1 MSNGN
6 YKEQFRSDGILSRM
20 GSKISGM
27 AMTKISVCSI
37 VKNESKN
44 IGKMLESAAK
54 LGLEIIVVDT
64 GSGDDTK
71 EIALKFTDKVYDF
84 EWCDDFSAAK
94 NYAASRASNDWILF
108 LDADEW
114 IEGFNKDDVDYFIK
128 KYPNAVGSVWMDN
141 LTGTPENPGPIS
153 RIHIER
159 LYDRRKFQY
168 VSPIHEM
175 IAPKYGKDMENYIV
189 GITLGHSGYQMDDET
204 RKRKS
209 ERNLSMLMKEYAND
223 PDNPYLCYQIG
234 KAYQMIYDHRNAYEY
249 FSKGMSYGPDE
260 ELNYVSAMKACMR
273 EEFAAFSR
281 GRVSV
286 IIPCYNVEKWVGRC
300 LESVVNQD
308 FGLDKLE
315 IICVDDYSTDST
327 LDVLK
332 EWESKYPE
340 NIMIIPLE
348 DNGRQG
354 RARNI
359 GLDYSTGEW
368 IAFIDAD
375 DWVESDYLTK
385 MYQFGILDNYDMVV
399 SKLVRDSYDGAIM
412 HEFSPEQKRINISYN
427 EEGMPNNRSMSI
439 DSDNKRELFI
449 CLQPVSYSAC
459 YRLIKRTFLV
469 DNELYFPEGCA
480 YEDTAWGSLVNLKIN
495 KVFLLE
501 ENLYHYFINDNSTVL
516 AKDEEYH
523 MDMLDVQEYKW
534 NEWVNSGA
542 WPKYSEALIYEHIT
556 YCFMG
561 FMKVLALRFTNPPY
575 ELFITLKDSINSKF
589 KDCRNNK
596 YIVELLPEFHR
607 AILDMLYTP
616 ISEDDFA
623 AIIGAIRKHGGL

>member
-1 MSNGN
+1 
-6 YKEQFRSDGILSRM
+6 
-20 GSKISGM
+20 
-27 AMTKISVCSI
+27 MTKISVCSI

-44 IGKMLESAAK
+44 IGKMLDSVSK
-54 LGLEIIVVDT
+54 FGFEIIVVDT
-64 GSGDDTK
+64 GSSDDTK
-71 EIALKFTDKVYDF
+71 SIALKYTDKVYDF

-94 NYAASRASNDWILF
+94 NYAVSLASNNWILF

-114 IEGFNKDDVDYFIK
+114 IESFNKDDVEYFIR

-141 LTGTPENPGPIS
+141 LTGSPEKPGPIS

-159 LYDRRKFQY
+159 LYDKRRFQY

-175 IAPKYGKDMENYIV
+175 LAPKYGKDMENYIV
-189 GITLGHSGYQMDDET
+189 NITLGHSGYQMDDET

-223 PDNPYLCYQIG
+223 SDNPYLCYQIG
-234 KAYQMIYDHRNAYEY
+234 KAYQMVYDHKNAYEY
-249 FSKGMSYGPDE
+249 FAKGMSYEPDE
-260 ELNYVSAMKACMR
+260 ELDYVDAMKRCMK
-273 EEFAAFSR
+273 EEFAALTK
-281 GRVSV
+281 GRISV

-300 LESVVNQD
+300 LESVVTQD
-308 FGLDKLE
+308 FELEKIE
-315 IICVDDYSTDST
+315 IICVDDCSTDST

-340 NIMIIPLE
+340 NIMIVPLE

-368 IAFIDAD
+368 VAFIDAD
-375 DWVESDYLTK
+375 DWVETDYLSK
-385 MYQFGILDNYDMVV
+385 MYRFGIQDNYDMVV
-399 SKLVRDSYDGAIM
+399 SKLVRDNYDGSVM
-412 HEFSPEQKRINISYN
+412 SKFSPEQKKINMSYN
-427 EEGMPNNRSMSI
+427 KEGTPNNRSMSI
-439 DSDNKRELFI
+439 DSDDKRELFI

-459 YRLIKRTFLV
+459 YRLIRRSFLV

-480 YEDTAWGSLVNLKIN
+480 YEDTAWGSLAILKIN

-501 ENLYHYFINDNSTVL
+501 ENLYHYFVNENSTVL

-523 MDMLDVQEYKW
+523 LDMLDVQEYKW
-534 NEWVNSGA
+534 NEWVACGA
-542 WPKYSEALIYEHIT
+542 WPKYKEALIYEHIT
-556 YCFMG
+556 YCYLG

-589 KDCRNNK
+589 GDCRNNK
-596 YIVELLPEFHR
+596 YIVELLPEFHK
-607 AILDMLYTP
+607 ALLDMLYTDVDENSFKAV
-616 ISEDDFA
+616 IE
-623 AIIGAIRKHGGL
+623 AIRKHGGL